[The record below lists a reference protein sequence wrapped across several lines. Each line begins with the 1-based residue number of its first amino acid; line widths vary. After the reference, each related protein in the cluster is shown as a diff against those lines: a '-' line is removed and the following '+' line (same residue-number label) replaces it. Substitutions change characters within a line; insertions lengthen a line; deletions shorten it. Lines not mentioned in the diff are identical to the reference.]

1 MATVFLNDVLEIRY
15 FLTAHCQ
22 PFMYW
27 KPNLNGEIPVFIF
40 HVSQTSQ
47 PIETLSKNPVS
58 IQLSCLI
65 LCGYLLATLNIL
77 PIVQYYL
84 F

>member
-1 MATVFLNDVLEIRY
+1 MTTNVLNDGLEIRY
-15 FLTAHCQ
+15 FLTADCQ
-22 PFMYW
+22 PFMYS
-27 KPNLNGEIPVFIF
+27 KPNLNDEIPVFIF

-47 PIETLSKNPVS
+47 PIETLSTDPVS